1 MISRVHH
8 LGIVVRDL
16 DIALGFWRDR
26 LGLPLGERR
35 VVAEQGVEAALLALG
50 DCEVELLEPVAADTG
65 VARFLERRGEG
76 LHHVCLQTDGIEAEL
91 AALKSKGTELI
102 DQEPRQGIAGTIAF
116 LHPKAL
122 HGCLAELVDAA
133 TATIPHGE
141 QAGHARR
148 LDHVTMAVT
157 DTREAAQAWER
168 TLGLRTESFFEP
180 GGQRLRVAK
189 LQLANAFLALAAPAD
204 GDSPL
209 AAALADRGEGM
220 YSLAIGVDDVDAAVH
235 DLRAAGLRVAG
246 PEVGTWIG
254 TRLARIEPASA
265 SGVDLHLVG
274 S

>member
-8 LGIVVRDL
+8 VGIVVRDL
-16 DIALGFWRDR
+16 DIALGFWRDT

-76 LHHVCLQTDGIEAEL
+76 LHHVCFQTDGIDAEL

-102 DQEPRQGIAGTIAF
+102 DQQPRQGIAGTIAF

-133 TATIPHGE
+133 TATTPHGE
-141 QAGHARR
+141 QAGHVRR
-148 LDHVTMAVT
+148 LDHLAIATT
-157 DTREAAQAWER
+157 DAREAAGTWER
-168 TLGLRTESFFEP
+168 TLGLRAESFFEP
-180 GGQRLRVAK
+180 AGQRVRVAK
-189 LQLANAFLALAAPAD
+189 LQLANAFLALAAPAG

-209 AAALADRGEGM
+209 ASFVADHGEGM
-220 YSLAIGVDDVDAAVH
+220 YSLAVSVDDLDAATG
-235 DLRAAGLRVAG
+235 DLRGGGLRVAG
-246 PEVGTWIG
+246 PEVGAWVG
-254 TRLARIEPASA
+254 TRLARVEPASA

-274 S
+274 A